1 MDQNQCWRIIYQAIG
16 KATRTFKPD
25 RRQTYADRLIVAMYF
40 WAVLHDRA
48 MSWACDRSHY
58 HSLFRP
64 RHLPSVSQFHRRIKS
79 PRVQLILQ
87 RVHGELAGVDSP
99 TATLIVDGKSLPI
112 NPVTRDPDARWG
124 HTFGRKQLGIGYKLH
139 AYVTEDQRILCWCV
153 RPLNEY
159 EATIATLMLDYLPPA
174 SQRTLI
180 LGDANYD
187 THDFY
192 KAVSHHGAKLLT
204 GLRREPAKHPVTLR
218 QMGTDRRE
226 ALKLYEQKRPLVRMT
241 MRTRPVVE
249 RTFAN
254 ATNHGGGLGPLP
266 AFVRRLPRVRRW
278 VGAKIALYHARLK
291 ARKLNAGH
299 EG

>member
-1 MDQNQCWRIIYQAIG
+1 MDQNQWRIVYQSIV
-16 KATRTFKPD
+16 KATRRFRPD
-25 RRQTYADRLIVAMYF
+25 RRQTYSDRLIVAMYF

-48 MSWACDRSHY
+48 MMWAADRTNY

-64 RHLPSVSQFHRRIKS
+64 RRLPSVSQFHRRVKS
-79 PRVQLILQ
+79 PRVQQVLQ
-87 RVHGELAGVDSP
+87 CVHDELAGVDSP
-99 TATLIVDGKSLPI
+99 TATLIVDGKALTI

-124 HTFGRKQLGIGYKLH
+124 HTFGKRLGIGYKLH

-159 EATIATLMLDYLPPA
+159 EATIATLMLDHLPPA
-174 SQRTLI
+174 SDRTLI
-180 LGDANYD
+180 LGDGNYD

-192 KAVSHHGAKLLT
+192 KAVSHHGARLLT

-218 QMGTDRRE
+218 QMGKDRRE
-226 ALKLYEQKRPLVRMT
+226 ALRLHEQKKSLVRMT
-241 MRTRPVVE
+241 MRTRPVIE

-254 ATNHGGGLGPLP
+254 TTNYGGGLGPLP

-278 VGAKIALYHARLK
+278 VGVKISLYHARLR
-291 ARKLNAGH
+291 ARKLMSNNTG
-299 EG
+299 

>member
-1 MDQNQCWRIIYQAIG
+1 MDQIQWRLLQRIIV
-16 KATRTFKPD
+16 KAARSLPKD
-25 RRQTYADRLIVAMYF
+25 RRLRFSDALIVAMYF
-40 WAVLHDRA
+40 WAVKHDRA
-48 MSWACDRSHY
+48 MMWACDRSHY
-58 HSLFRP
+58 HGLFRP
-64 RHLPSVSQFHRRIKS
+64 RRLPSVSQFHRRIKS
-79 PRVQLILQ
+79 PRVQLLLG
-87 RVHGELAGVDSP
+87 RLHGELAGVDSP
-99 TATLIVDGKSLPI
+99 TAMLVIDGKSLPI

-124 HTFGRKQLGIGYKLH
+124 HTFGRQQLGIGYKLH

-174 SQRTLI
+174 SSRTLI

-192 KAVSHHGAKLLT
+192 KAVSRHGAKLLT
-204 GLRREPAKHPVTLR
+204 GLRREPAKHPVTRR
-218 QMGTDRRE
+218 QMGKDRRE
-226 ALKLYEQKRPLVRMT
+226 ALDLYEQNEPLVRMT
-241 MRTRPVVE
+241 MRVRPVVE

-254 ATNHGGGLGPLP
+254 ATNYGGGLGPLP

-291 ARKLNAGH
+291 ARRLIDQHKG
-299 EG
+299 

>member
-1 MDQNQCWRIIYQAIG
+1 MDQIQWRLLYRIIV
-16 KATRTFKPD
+16 KAARSLPKD
-25 RRQTYADRLIVAMYF
+25 RRLRFPDALIVAMYF
-40 WAVLHDRA
+40 WAVKHDRA
-48 MSWACDRSHY
+48 MMWACDRANY
-58 HSLFRP
+58 HGLFRP
-64 RHLPSVSQFHRRIKS
+64 RRLPSVSQFHRRVKS

-87 RVHGELAGVDSP
+87 RLHGELAGVDAP
-99 TATLIVDGKSLPI
+99 TATLVVDGKSLPI

-124 HTFGRKQLGIGYKLH
+124 HTFGRQQLGIGYKLH

-174 SQRTLI
+174 SPRTLI
-180 LGDANYD
+180 LADANYD

-192 KAVSHHGAKLLT
+192 KAVSRHGAKLLT

-218 QMGTDRRE
+218 QMGKDRRE
-226 ALKLYEQKRPLVRMT
+226 ALNQYEQKAPLVRMA
-241 MRTRPVVE
+241 MRHRPVVE

-254 ATNHGGGLGPLP
+254 ATNYGGGLGPLP

-278 VGAKIALYHARLK
+278 VGAKITLYHARLQ
-291 ARKLNAGH
+291 ARKLIAQRNS
-299 EG
+299 